1 MNPENTRKP
10 LELGHILTQYG
21 DRYCKQYNPCTHQR
35 KAITAITSCRT
46 SAMGGHASQ
55 CNHCGYRSQAYNSCR
70 NKHCPKCQF
79 IKQEKWVDKLKERL
93 LPVKHFHFVF
103 TIPDAL
109 HTIFYINQA
118 QCYSIL
124 FAAAWM
130 AIRKAAANPR
140 FSGAQ
145 TGGVALL
152 HTWTQ
157 TLNYHPHIHMLV
169 PSGGISE
176 DHMEWIANRRNFFA
190 PSKVLGLI
198 FRGCLCSLLE
208 KGINAGKITIPES
221 ESWSQIKGQ
230 LYSKN
235 WIIYAQK
242 PIGGVNGVLN
252 YLGRYAHRVAITNS
266 RISEMSEDQVSFRYQ
281 DNKNH
286 GERKIMTLQAV
297 EFIRRFM
304 MHILPDNFYKIRYY
318 GIMAAVNTKTIREQ
332 CLALIGKINGLARF
346 VGLSD
351 ADVYRF
357 ITGKDNLH
365 CPQCNDGIMIVFWK
379 IPRPY
384 R

>member
-1 MNPENTRKP
+1 
-10 LELGHILTQYG
+10 
-21 DRYCKQYNPCTHQR
+21 
-35 KAITAITSCRT
+35 
-46 SAMGGHASQ
+46 
-55 CNHCGYRSQAYNSCR
+55 
-70 NKHCPKCQF
+70 
-79 IKQEKWVDKLKERL
+79 VDKLKERL

-109 HTIFYINQA
+109 HTLFYINQA

-130 AIRKAAANPR
+130 AIRKASANPR
-140 FSGAQ
+140 FSGTQ
-145 TGGVALL
+145 TGGVAVL

-176 DHMEWIANRRNFFA
+176 DQVEWIASRKNFFA
-190 PSKVLGLI
+190 PIKVVSLI

-208 KGINAGKITIPES
+208 KSINTGEIIIPER
-221 ESWSQIKGQ
+221 ESWTQIKDK

-242 PIGGVNGVLN
+242 PIGGVNGVLK

-266 RISEMSEDQVSFRYQ
+266 RISEMSQDQVSFQYK
-281 DNKNH
+281 DNKDR
-286 GERKIMTLQAV
+286 GVRKIMTVHAV

-304 MHILPDNFYKIRYY
+304 MHVLPDNFYKIRYY

-332 CLALIGKINGLARF
+332 CLALIGKMNDLARF

-351 ADVYRF
+351 AEVYRF
-357 ITGKDNLH
+357 ITGKDNLC
-365 CPQCNDGIMIVFWK
+365 CPQCKVGIMIAFWG
-379 IPRPY
+379 IPHPY